1 MRDMLCALVCIILLT
16 IGTATGADATLQ
28 SQLKDPD
35 LSAHWIYDDLTKA
48 MAEAKAAGKPIC
60 VELRCVPC
68 PPGKKLD
75 GEVTHPD
82 ADLEKLEKNF
92 VCVRVVQTNGLDQ
105 KLFQYDYDQSV
116 AFMFLNADGTIYGRY
131 ATRNGPKERADEY
144 LSPASFRKSME
155 RALELHKG
163 YPANKEA
170 LKGKQGGT
178 PPYRV
183 PEEIPGLTDKPHVAT
198 APVNCIHCHM
208 VKEAVLH
215 AKWSEKK
222 LQASDI
228 YTFPMPN
235 NVGITVDAE
244 DGLRIKSVAPDS
256 PAAKAGLA
264 AGDELVTLNGQ
275 PLISVADIQ
284 WVLNGLPDESKLTA
298 QVLRSGKTVEQTLS
312 LNGEWRHSDLT
323 WRRSVRALHYGLFF
337 EALTA
342 DAKTKRGIPAG
353 DLALNVKFLVAQ
365 RAEPV
370 IKAGLKVGDVIL
382 AVDGKTSMI
391 PGTEIFVNLHLT
403 HGPGESFKV
412 TILRGSERKE
422 LTLPMW

>member
-1 MRDMLCALVCIILLT
+1 
-16 IGTATGADATLQ
+16 
-28 SQLKDPD
+28 
-35 LSAHWIYDDLTKA
+35 

-60 VELRCVPC
+60 VVLRCVPC
-68 PPGKKLD
+68 PPGKKMD
-75 GEVTHPD
+75 SEVTHPD

-92 VCVRVVQTNGLDQ
+92 VCVRVIQTNGLDQ

-131 ATRNGPKERADEY
+131 GTRNGAKEKADEY
-144 LSPASFRKSME
+144 LTLASFRKSME

-163 YPANKEA
+163 YPANTEA
-170 LKGKQGGT
+170 LQAKQGGT

-198 APVNCIHCHM
+198 APANCIHCHM
-208 VKEAVLH
+208 VKESILR

-222 LQASDI
+222 LQPGDI
-228 YTFPMPN
+228 YTYPMPN
-235 NVGITVDAE
+235 NLGITVDVE

-264 AGDELVTLNGQ
+264 AGDELSSLNGQ

-284 WVLNGLPDESKLTA
+284 WVLNGVPDETKLA
-298 QVLRSGKTVEQTLS
+298 AKVKRDGKTVEQTLALS
-312 LNGEWRHSDLT
+312 GDWRHSDLS
-323 WRRSVRALHYGLFF
+323 WRRAIRVLHYGLFF
-337 EALTA
+337 DALTA
-342 DAKTKRGIPAG
+342 DAKTKRGIAAG
-353 DLALNVKFLVAQ
+353 DLALAVKFLVPQ
-365 RAEPV
+365 RADPI

-382 AVDGKTSMI
+382 AVEGKTDLI
-391 PGTEIFVNLHLT
+391 PGTEVFVNLHLA
-403 HGPGESFKV
+403 HGPGETFKV
-412 TILRGSERKE
+412 TILRGTEKQE